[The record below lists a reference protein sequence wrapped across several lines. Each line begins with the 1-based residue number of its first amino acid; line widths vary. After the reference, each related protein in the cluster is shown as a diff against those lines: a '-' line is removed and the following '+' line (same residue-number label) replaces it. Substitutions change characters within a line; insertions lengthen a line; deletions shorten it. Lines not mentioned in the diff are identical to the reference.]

1 MSIKSSKPRKQR
13 KNFFERP
20 LHEKR
25 NSLAGHLSKDLRKK
39 MGKRGISLRKGDTV
53 RIMRG
58 KHFGK
63 EGKITGVDY
72 KKGLVFVEKITR
84 KKSDGTEIPVGIPA
98 SKLLVLDIASDER
111 RFAKKASSKKK
122 AFSEGEKEGE

>member
-1 MSIKSSKPRKQR
+1 MNVKSSKARKQR
-13 KNFFERP
+13 KNFFECP

-53 RIMRG
+53 KVMRG
-58 KHFGK
+58 KHSGK

-72 KKGLVFVEKITR
+72 KKRLVFIEKITR
-84 KKSDGTEIPVGIPA
+84 KKSDGTEIQVGIHA
-98 SKLLVLDIASDER
+98 SKILVLDLEGDEK
-111 RFAKKASSKKK
+111 RFAKKTASGKSQAKQ
-122 AFSEGEKEGE
+122 EKGGI